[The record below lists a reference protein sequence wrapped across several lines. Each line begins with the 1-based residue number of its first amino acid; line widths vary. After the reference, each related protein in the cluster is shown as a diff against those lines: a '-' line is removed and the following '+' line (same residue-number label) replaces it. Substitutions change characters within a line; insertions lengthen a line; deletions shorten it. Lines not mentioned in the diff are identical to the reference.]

1 MKTLV
6 VGASVNPSRYS
17 HLAIIQLL
25 QKGHEVIAIGNH
37 EGEVWDVPIMTEWPL
52 EIPNLHTVTIYIR
65 PALQD
70 EIIEHI
76 IRYHPQRVI
85 FNPGTENPSVMQRL
99 EAEGIHVVAAC
110 TLVMLSIGDFDSI
123 D

>member
-6 VGASVNPSRYS
+6 VGASEQPSRYS

-25 QKGHEVIAIGNH
+25 QKGHEVVAIGRH
-37 EGEVWDVPIMTEWPL
+37 QGKVWDVPIMTEWPS
-52 EIPNLHTVTIYIR
+52 EIPDLHTVTIYIR
-65 PALQD
+65 PELQHA
-70 EIIEHI
+70 IIEHI
-76 IRYHPQRVI
+76 IRYRPQRVI
-85 FNPGTENPSVMQRL
+85 FNPGTENLFAMQQL

-110 TLVMLSIGDFDSI
+110 TLVMLSIGAFETI